1 MCKKLFAIKLVER
14 QSKRY
19 NFLTKTLHQMKLY
32 TASETR
38 RIDNLAIKEKNIT
51 GFSLMQSAA
60 EFSLDVIVREFP
72 EVKDCLLYTSDAA
85 DD

>member
-1 MCKKLFAIKLVER
+1 
-14 QSKRY
+14 
-19 NFLTKTLHQMKLY
+19 MKLY

-72 EVKDCLLYTSDAA
+72 EVKDLLVFCSKEKTLEMVFYWGLMQKNLD
-85 DD
+85 

>member
-1 MCKKLFAIKLVER
+1 
-14 QSKRY
+14 
-19 NFLTKTLHQMKLY
+19 MKLY

-38 RIDNLAIKEKNIT
+38 RIDNLAIKEKNIS

-72 EVKDCLLYTSDAA
+72 EVKDLIVFCS
-85 DD
+85 